1 MRIRRFLL
9 AAAVLA
15 APAVLSSASPAQ
27 AGCYPQKPSTCQV
40 QCPNGFKPVSTPTGG
55 QACIPDLDRAEPP
68 IQ

>member
-15 APAVLSSASPAQ
+15 APALVSTASPAK
-27 AGCYPQKPSTCQV
+27 ASCYPQKPSTCPI
-40 QCPNGFKPVSTPTGG
+40 QCPSGWQRVTTPAGG
-55 QACIPDLDRAEPP
+55 QACIPDLNRAEPP